1 MKANGP
7 FVLNASPVIPVRFPQ
22 EPGPGVQAIHAQ
34 CIAKVRGGIARGQ
47 AICVAVQ
54 ECYDVLVDDLIEADG
69 SLPEDVLRIATPHK
83 VLELAVEVGWL
94 GPSIL
99 DESTPEPPAGPAEAR
114 RKYLVEPAYRTWL
127 WELLE
132 PRAEYWRARVNA
144 EPFGIEL
151 PKPEFVVRPLPA
163 TTAEGLLFQAD
174 AVLKEVMA
182 KEPKKLSQRLL
193 METMIA
199 AGVPP
204 KEITVRRMLLTAAEV
219 GGDAAVPIILINDSP
234 RMPQHVGEGSLS
246 APDTPI
252 KSDRRAAVDSYIE
265 TVLRRTGKRIT
276 RSAIWKS
283 AGYRSRTEFE
293 RWQRNDSRTT
303 QAADRIF
310 TRILAGTQSS
320 R

>member
-1 MKANGP
+1 M
-7 FVLNASPVIPVRFPQ
+7 
-22 EPGPGVQAIHAQ
+22 
-34 CIAKVRGGIARGQ
+34 
-47 AICVAVQ
+47 
-54 ECYDVLVDDLIEADG
+54 LVNDLIETEG
-69 SLPEDVLRIATPHK
+69 SLPEDVLLIATPHK

-94 GPSIL
+94 APSIL
-99 DESTPEPPAGPAEAR
+99 DVSTPEPPAGPAEPR

-144 EPFGIEL
+144 EPFGFEL

-163 TTAEGLLFQAD
+163 TTAEGLLFRAH

-204 KEITVRRMLLTAAEV
+204 EEITVRRMLSTAAKL
-219 GGDAAVPIILINDSP
+219 GGDSAVPIVLINDSP
-234 RMPQHVGEGSLS
+234 GTPRRQHVGEGSLS
-246 APDTPI
+246 AQNTI
-252 KSDRRAAVDSYIE
+252 KSERRAAVDSYIQ
-265 TVLRRTGKRIT
+265 TVLRQTGKRIT
-276 RSAIWKS
+276 RSTIWKS

-293 RWQRNDSRTT
+293 RWERNDSRTT

-310 TRILAGTQSS
+310 TRILADTQSS